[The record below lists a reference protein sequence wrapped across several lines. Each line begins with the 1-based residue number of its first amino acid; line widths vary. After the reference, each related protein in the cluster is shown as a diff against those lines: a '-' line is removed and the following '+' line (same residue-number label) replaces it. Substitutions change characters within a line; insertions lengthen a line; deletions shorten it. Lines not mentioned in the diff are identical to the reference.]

1 MADHLA
7 RLAVIRCLSAGLGG
21 AAMLLLPGA
30 PVLAEDLPDPT
41 RPPASIMSP
50 SDLPAS
56 EPAKPAGLQSVIV
69 SKSRSAAII
78 DGQTIELGGKYGD
91 VRLIEVSDTGVI
103 LQGARGK
110 RAMTLFPG
118 VSMSKKVVRSGP

>member
-1 MADHLA
+1 
-7 RLAVIRCLSAGLGG
+7 
-21 AAMLLLPGA
+21 MLLLPGVS
-30 PVLAEDLPDPT
+30 VLAEDLPDPT
-41 RPPASIMSP
+41 RPPASVISP
-50 SDLPAS
+50 SDLPVS

-110 RAMTLFPG
+110 RTMTLFPG

>member
-7 RLAVIRCLSAGLGG
+7 RLARVRRLSAGLGG
-21 AAMLLLPGA
+21 AAMLLLPA
-30 PVLAEDLPDPT
+30 VPVLAEDLPDPT
-41 RPPASIMSP
+41 RPPASVMSP
-50 SDLPAS
+50 SDSPAS
-56 EPAKPAGLQSVIV
+56 EPAKQAGLQSVIV

-110 RAMTLFPG
+110 QVMTLFPG
-118 VSMSKKVVRSGP
+118 VSISKKVVRSGP